1 MKIGI
6 IGTGNMGTILIE
18 ALIDGKAVSP
28 SSMVI
33 TNRTKTKAML
43 LKNKYKGIR
52 VGENAAEVASQ
63 SDLVFLCVKP
73 LDVYTIINEIN
84 PQLNNRKCVISIT
97 SPIDTN
103 QLEAKTSCSVIRVI
117 PSITNRALA
126 GVSLI
131 TYGEHCNDIWKT
143 KVESLF
149 AKISVPVTIDDRITR
164 VASDIVSCGPAFF
177 SYLLQRFILA
187 AVKETEIDQETATVM
202 ASEMI
207 VGLGELIKQGHYTLP
222 SLQEKVC
229 VKGGITGEGIKV
241 MEEELGDLF
250 EHIFQATH
258 NKFNE
263 DLEKVN
269 SQFYKH

>member
-6 IGTGNMGTILIE
+6 IGTGNMGTILVE
-18 ALIDGKAVSP
+18 GLIDGKAVSP

-43 LKNKYKGIR
+43 LKDKYKGIR

-63 SDLVFLCVKP
+63 SDLVFICVKP
-73 LDVYTIINEIN
+73 LDVFTILNEIN
-84 PQLNNRKCVISIT
+84 PHLNNKKCIISIT

-103 QLEAKTSCSVIRVI
+103 HLEAKTVCSVIRVI

-126 GVSLI
+126 GVSLL
-131 TYGEHCNDIWKT
+131 TYGDNCSEHWKT

-149 AKISVPVTIDDRITR
+149 AKISVPVTIDEKITR

-241 MEEELGDLF
+241 MEEELGEIF
-250 EHIFQATH
+250 EHVFQATH
-258 NKFNE
+258 SKFNE

-269 SQFYKH
+269 LQFYKH

>member
-52 VGENAAEVASQ
+52 VGENADEVASQ

-97 SPIDTN
+97 SPIDTT
-103 QLEAKTSCSVIRVI
+103 QLEAKTTCSVIRVI

-131 TYGEHCNDIWKT
+131 TYGEHCSENWKT

-149 AKISVPVTIDDRITR
+149 AKISVPVTIDDKITR